1 MRDVKPAA
9 EWRAEEIRA
18 KESGDD
24 FDLET
29 ARSGVDIDPFDWNL
43 YDDKTLFVAWS
54 AATGK
59 RMKVKYHLTNTSI
72 HTLLRVLGGVGK

>member
-1 MRDVKPAA
+1 MKAAA

-24 FDLET
+24 FDVDT
-29 ARSGVDIDPFDWNL
+29 ALSGMDISPFDWTL
-43 YDDKTLFVAWS
+43 FDDKTLFVAWS

-59 RMKVKYHLTNTSI
+59 RGKVKYHRTNTSI
-72 HTLLRVLGGVGK
+72 HTLLRVLGGAGK

>member
-1 MRDVKPAA
+1 MKAA
-9 EWRAEEIRA
+9 AVWRAEEIRA
-18 KESGDD
+18 KESGD
-24 FDLET
+24 FDVDAAL
-29 ARSGVDIDPFDWNL
+29 SGMDISPFDWNL

-72 HTLLRVLGGVGK
+72 HTLLRVLGGAGK